1 VTVGG
6 FSEWMGPDAGAVWM
20 AANAASV
27 ELGHSWVGTEHLL
40 LGLLAGPPS
49 DPAVAALTAA
59 GVTAAAVRA
68 ALVRDLAAGTP
79 DDRSLLA
86 TLGVD
91 LDAVRVRMAARFGP
105 DAIGNLYARRRRARR
120 RLARGPLCGSGVAP
134 RAKRALERA
143 RRSAKAAHRARFD
156 SSDLLLGLLEVDDGM
171 AVRLLRHL
179 GVDPDSVRARLPV
192 RAA

>member
-1 VTVGG
+1 MFG
-6 FSEWMGPDAGAVWM
+6 EWMGPDAEAVWV

-40 LGLLAGPPS
+40 LGLLTGPPS
-49 DPAVAALTAA
+49 DPAVAALIAA
-59 GVTAAAVRA
+59 GVTTAAARA
-68 ALVRDLAAGTP
+68 ALVRDLAAGAP

-86 TLGVD
+86 SLGVD
-91 LDAVRVRMAARFGP
+91 LDAVRARVAASFGP
-105 DAIGNLYARRRRARR
+105 DAIANLYARRRRPGR
-120 RLARGPLCGSGVAP
+120 RLARGPLCGTGVAP

-143 RRSAKAAHRARFD
+143 RLSAKAAHRSRFD
-156 SSDLLLGLLEVDDGM
+156 STDLLRGLLEIDDGM

-179 GVDPDSVRARLPV
+179 GVDPDTVRARLPV